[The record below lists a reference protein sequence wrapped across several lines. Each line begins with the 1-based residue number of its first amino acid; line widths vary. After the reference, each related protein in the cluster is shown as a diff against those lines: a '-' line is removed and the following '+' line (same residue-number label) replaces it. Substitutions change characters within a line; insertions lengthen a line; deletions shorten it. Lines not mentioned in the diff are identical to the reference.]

1 MRTDAVRRTERW
13 FVSEGV
19 PHLIAGYGF
28 RSHVLPRML
37 PFLAAVVVVSLSL
50 TVLLAGLGVGSAVL
64 AGASVLL
71 IALLALPWLLA
82 SVARYRDCR

>member
-1 MRTDAVRRTERW
+1 MRKDLVGRTERW

-37 PFLAAVVVVSLSL
+37 PFLAAVVVVSLAI
-50 TVLLAGLGVGSAVL
+50 TVLLAGLGIGR
-64 AGASVLL
+64 ASCS
-71 IALLALPWLLA
+71 PGRRC
-82 SVARYRDCR
+82 S